1 MKALRSGKCILLLL
15 VPLALRV
22 AAVAQVIQ
30 ISNIEDLYS
39 SVNNPANAAATLVLS
54 PGIYTLSA
62 NDPSN
67 APRPKGG
74 RIEMQPN
81 MSIIGLVGDRDAVVI
96 DASGLPVSSF
106 PQTAGPNAAV
116 RMGLGH
122 NALEWLTVRNAVNA
136 QANIDAG
143 LHTLNLGTAYIE
155 VAHVASGGGLR
166 GVEVVNFGPQNS
178 GQTVEADITD
188 SYFFDNVLGTGEGI
202 RIGSFVGAVGSTVNI
217 RMSGNISWGN
227 LTGCI
232 FENARAQ
239 DSTIN
244 AFSSGDLFYDN
255 QTGTIIAGGLST
267 NNTRA
272 DGNTINFEAHGD
284 EFLDNTTPST
294 LDQGGLLIIASENGS
309 AATGGGSNNTVSIS
323 LWGCRMLDNARS
335 DLTVIA
341 ARSPSTALASLS
353 QNNQVTIDINGDG
366 NGHGRWQ
373 PVEVFANTLVG
384 GVPGS
389 PDYGNSVTVIN

>member
-15 VPLALRV
+15 VSLALHA
-22 AAVAQVIQ
+22 AAVAQVIN
-30 ISNIEDLYS
+30 ISNIEKLYS
-39 SVNNPANAAATLVLS
+39 AVNNPVNAGATLVLS
-54 PGIYTLSA
+54 PGTYLLSA
-62 NDPSN
+62 TDPSN
-67 APRPKGG
+67 APRPNGG

-81 MSIIGLVGDRDAVVI
+81 MSIIGLEGDRDAVVI

-106 PQTAGPNAAV
+106 PQTNGPNAAV

-122 NALEWLTVRNAVNA
+122 NALEWLTVRAATNA

-143 LHTLNLGTAYIE
+143 LHTLNPGTAYIE
-155 VAHVASGGGLR
+155 VAHVSSSGGLR
-166 GVEVVNFGPQNS
+166 GLEVVNFGPQNS
-178 GQTVEADITD
+178 GQAVDADITD
-188 SYFFDNVLGTGEGI
+188 SYFFDNILGTGEGI
-202 RIGSFVGAVGSTVNI
+202 RIGSFVGAVGGTVNI
-217 RMSGNISWGN
+217 RMSGNLSWGN
-227 LTGCI
+227 LTGYI
-232 FENARAQ
+232 LENARAQ
-239 DSTIN
+239 DSTVN
-244 AFSSGDLFYDN
+244 AFSSGDRFYDN

-284 EFLDNTTPST
+284 EFLDNTMPST

-309 AATGGGSNNTVSIS
+309 VATGGGSNNIVNIS

-341 ARSPSTALASLS
+341 ARSPSTALASFS
-353 QNNQVTIDINGDG
+353 QNNKVTIDIEGDG
-366 NGHGRWQ
+366 NGHGKWQ

-389 PDYGNSVTVIN
+389 PDYGNSVTVIH